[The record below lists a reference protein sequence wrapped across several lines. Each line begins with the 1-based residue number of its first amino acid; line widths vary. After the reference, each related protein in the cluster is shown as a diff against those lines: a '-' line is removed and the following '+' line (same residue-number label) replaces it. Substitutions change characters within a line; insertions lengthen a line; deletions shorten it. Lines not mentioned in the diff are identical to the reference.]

1 MVSNVQKVTI
11 VGNLI
16 FALVGRP
23 FTNESGA
30 SYLVKIDS
38 SELPKS
44 GQKQQIFFTI
54 QFFDAIL
61 GGM

>member
-11 VGNLI
+11 VGNLV

-30 SYLVKIDS
+30 SYLVKINS
-38 SELPKS
+38 SELLKS
-44 GQKQQIFFTI
+44 GEKQQNFFTI
-54 QFFDAIL
+54 QFLDDI
-61 GGM
+61 